1 MIFTR
6 INRSNPEKI
15 FLVVYNSYG
24 TADLTVGQA
33 ASWDVATDANGV
45 SVTIPVAD
53 KAGYGVAGVSP
64 GTITKIDY
72 GLIQVWGY
80 HSAALVRT
88 MTATGHT
95 YFESLIAGAA
105 HGPLASNLTA
115 GKFCLE
121 YFLTA
126 ESAQIIKHCA
136 VALAAVTTY
145 TSSAIAVI
153 VQAL

>member
-1 MIFTR
+1 MLFTR
-6 INRSNPEKI
+6 INRTNPEKL

-33 ASWDVATDANGV
+33 ASWDIATDADGV
-45 SVTIPVAD
+45 SVTAPVAD
-53 KAGYGVAGVSP
+53 KAGYGVAGVAP

-80 HSAALVRT
+80 HSATRCRT
-88 MTATGHT
+88 LTATDHT
-95 YFESLIAGAA
+95 YHESVLAGAA
-105 HGPLASNLTA
+105 HGPLASNLTV

-121 YFLTA
+121 YIGSAETA
-126 ESAQIIKHCA
+126 QCLKHCA
-136 VALAAVTTY
+136 VALDAVTTF

-153 VQAL
+153 IQAL